1 MSIDTRIQ
9 GCLKK
14 ASTNNNRSKR
24 RGLLP
29 GNLQTTPGQRGTRHR
44 RRHRGSSC
52 CGGRHRGSP
61 APRLQ
66 GSNVDCSGRSGKTI
80 KGENKAGEYLA
91 YPRVLRPLLSIL
103 QLYQRKEEVVYS
115 GLQDRNQ
122 NKGKKLGLL
131 KTSI

>member
-1 MSIDTRIQ
+1 MI
-9 GCLKK
+9 CLKK
-14 ASTNNNRSKR
+14 ASTKQQRSKR

-29 GNLQTTPGQRGTRHR
+29 GNLQTTPGQRGTRRR

-80 KGENKAGEYLA
+80 KGGNKAGEYLA
-91 YPRVLRPLLSIL
+91 YLRVLRPLLSIMHCI
-103 QLYQRKEEVVYS
+103 KW
-115 GLQDRNQ
+115 
-122 NKGKKLGLL
+122 KGE
-131 KTSI
+131 